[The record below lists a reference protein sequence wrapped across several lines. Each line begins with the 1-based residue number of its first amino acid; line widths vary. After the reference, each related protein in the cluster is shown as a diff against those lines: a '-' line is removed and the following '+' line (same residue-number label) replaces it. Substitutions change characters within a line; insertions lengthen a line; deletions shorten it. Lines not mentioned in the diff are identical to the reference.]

1 MELKIKLPNLKF
13 EQFSKNFHKIENQNS
28 NLKIQKFH
36 STKVAHVQPVGEPS
50 KRLDQFNRSGT
61 SKWIQTETASK
72 VSANQGR
79 IEVSVRQNTDGW
91 KPEGWID
98 YEKHR
103 EPEPTS
109 GNS

>member
-1 MELKIKLPNLKF
+1 MKIKLPNFKF
-13 EQFSKNFHKIENQNS
+13 ELISKKFHKCEDPNS
-28 NLKIQKFH
+28 YRKIRKFH
-36 STKVAHVQPVGEPS
+36 SKKVAHVQPVGEPS